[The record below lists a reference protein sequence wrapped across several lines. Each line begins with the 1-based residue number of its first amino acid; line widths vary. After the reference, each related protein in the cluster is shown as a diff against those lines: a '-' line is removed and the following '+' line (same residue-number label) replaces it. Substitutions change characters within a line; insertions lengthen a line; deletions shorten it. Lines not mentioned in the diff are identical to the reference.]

1 MLWKTRNNMDSM
13 SENMKDLE
21 YHIPKFFLIL
31 AGNGIIEGCLWKECD
46 YDVWDYTKGRDYW
59 LIDSIKESVSKT
71 HTEC

>member
-59 LIDSIKESVSKT
+59 VDW
-71 HTEC
+71 